1 MQMQQQKLCF
11 KKGCNEFQQTMYQ
24 RRSHKPDAD
33 TIEVH
38 FCRKGHIS
46 SVCPR
51 ITCCHL
57 RTRDQPWVNDGHRE
71 GQLIHRC
78 ESCYYENSVVKVCKT
93 CFEAAGQKQ
102 KPLRKLCE
110 LCLPKKTE
118 INAFNNCDGNANNG
132 YWLFRRQCLK
142 PFEQCTVISSDY
154 KRVNVRRVSDK
165 KVRTFS
171 LRVQIV

>member
-1 MQMQQQKLCF
+1 MQRKCF
-11 KKGCNEFQQTMYQ
+11 EQGCKELQQTIYQ
-24 RRSHKPDAD
+24 PRSHEPDAD

-93 CFEAAGQKQ
+93 CFEAAGQK
-102 KPLRKLCE
+102 PLPKLCE
-110 LCLPKKTE
+110 ICLPNKAV
-118 INAFNNCDGNANNG
+118 INAFNRRDDNATNRR
-132 YWLFRRQCLK
+132 WLFRTQCK
-142 PFEQCTVISSDY
+142 KSFEQCTVISSDN
-154 KRVNVRRVSDK
+154 KHVKVQRVKDAKVS
-165 KVRTFS
+165 TFS
-171 LRVQIV
+171 LRVQIVWDSV